1 MRPLSVLAVALF
13 LCLGSVARADIL
25 MEQGRRYDFGFD
37 TLPPIRPD
45 TGVNQQGFT
54 AFLAASDPLDPG
66 DAIRVEL
73 FPDNFAQPPFYS
85 REFNVPTTLFA
96 ATIISE
102 PGWQDLQGRLSLTMV
117 SGTAILERLPARVIR
132 DNLLYEADVIPEPAT
147 FGMLLLGFAAAARRR
162 R

>member
-1 MRPLSVLAVALF
+1 
-13 LCLGSVARADIL
+13 
-25 MEQGRRYDFGFD
+25 MEQGHRYDFGFD

-54 AFLAASDPLDPG
+54 AFLGASNPLDPG

-73 FPDNFAQPPFYS
+73 FADNFAQPPFYS
-85 REFNVPTTLFA
+85 REFTVPTTLFA
-96 ATIISE
+96 ATIISQ

-132 DNLLYEADVIPEPAT
+132 DNLLYEADVVIPEPTT
-147 FGMLLLGFAAAARRR
+147 FGMLLLGVAVAARRR